1 MRIIYTFFPFLISL
15 ALLGCG
21 ESSSSIHESSEK
33 SESSNSVKFCLSDK
47 ECLDRL
53 KTERVI
59 LGFRT
64 IKGEEPFPI
73 LVSAKAHRKLTASI
87 TGVNMNMGRIPITFS
102 EVSTGVYLAQGMVGV
117 CSSEQMIWKIVV
129 FDGIQELVQKEFE
142 VKR

>member
-73 LVSAKAHRKLTASI
+73 LVSAKANLKLTASI

-117 CSSEQMIWKIVV
+117 CSSEQMTWKIVV
-129 FDGIQELVQKEFE
+129 FDGIQELIQKEFE